1 MIINREKENR
11 TPPSCRNNRQQ
22 FTISYQISFLAAAA
36 VVVILSRLLLH
47 LIKCSV
53 EFVSEYFLS
62 SILIIYQQKCHFN
75 INRRVVVAQ
84 CFVFRHF
91 RLVSLHIAN
100 SIIILGIRY
109 ANVII
114 SMLESRHDIFISI
127 KNYIPREITE
137 SRRQLRAQQTTE
149 INETDTYTQRE
160 TLSAQR
166 QRVKETPRIQI
177 LMNAINWALN
187 TAKNH

>member
-1 MIINREKENR
+1 M
-11 TPPSCRNNRQQ
+11 
-22 FTISYQISFLAAAA
+22 
-36 VVVILSRLLLH
+36 
-47 LIKCSV
+47 
-53 EFVSEYFLS
+53 
-62 SILIIYQQKCHFN
+62 
-75 INRRVVVAQ
+75 
-84 CFVFRHF
+84 
-91 RLVSLHIAN
+91 SLHIAN

-160 TLSAQR
+160 TLR
-166 QRVKETPRIQI
+166 ERTETTSERDTTHSDF
-177 LMNAINWALN
+177 NERY
-187 TAKNH
+187 

>member
-11 TPPSCRNNRQQ
+11 TPPRCRNNRQQ

-36 VVVILSRLLLH
+36 VVVVLSRLLLH

-160 TLSAQR
+160 TLR
-166 QRVKETPRIQI
+166 ERTETTSERDTTHSDF
-177 LMNAINWALN
+177 NERY
-187 TAKNH
+187 